1 MELNNTKC
9 CNDSFQLYLELS
21 DSKFQSYPFDTEDL
35 GEQMM
40 LVKEVISGYWKPRFL
55 VDHQRQQAVEIANQN
70 EQLLIV
76 TEDDIDWE
84 TLKMLPEKVV
94 ARVQYRLCCFPFWI
108 FHYHN
113 GMAKVMWMINPEGRY
128 YADSQGYGMTGDEE
142 ISLHGSIDRTGKV
155 LEKFRFMEN

>member
-1 MELNNTKC
+1 MKNTLE
-9 CNDSFQLYLELS
+9 LYLTLS
-21 DSKFQSYPFDTEDL
+21 DPKYQSYPFDTEDL
-35 GEQMM
+35 GEQMT

-55 VDHQRQQAVEIANQN
+55 VDHQRQQVIEVADRN

-84 TLKMLPEKVV
+84 TLKNLPTKVV

-113 GMAKVMWMINPEGRY
+113 GVAKVMWMINPEGRY
-128 YADSQGYGMTGDEE
+128 YADSNGYGMTGDHE
-142 ISLHGSIDRTGKV
+142 INLFGAIDRSSKV
-155 LEKFRFMEN
+155 VERFRYQSE